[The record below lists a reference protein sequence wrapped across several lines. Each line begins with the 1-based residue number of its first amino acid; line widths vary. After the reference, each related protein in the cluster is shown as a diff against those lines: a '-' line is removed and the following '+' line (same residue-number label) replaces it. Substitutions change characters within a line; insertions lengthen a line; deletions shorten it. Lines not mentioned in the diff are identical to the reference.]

1 MNKILI
7 LAAVTAGTFLLSCSR
22 KAPDF
27 AGSIPDKAF
36 AVVSMHPMDIHTK
49 GKVNTLDYLKEKV
62 EDEFLE
68 QVLDDPMSTGLMLD
82 AYMYVFARMEE
93 EAPVIGVVSGVK
105 DVEQLESTFA
115 RIDEGISEQ
124 FTETELYTQLQLD
137 EEGIIAWDTEKMVLL
152 YSTDFEEFD
161 EAYWKESLDW
171 MFNPVK
177 EESVVSLV
185 DFKDFQGKMKDLNL
199 WFSSDDMMKVVEQLS
214 DGQMEGLPISLYN
227 NYTHMFCEFANG
239 EMNITGET
247 NFSEE
252 VQKNLDEV
260 LVMKP
265 SLNQEILKMTP
276 GGDLLMALAVS
287 MDLEKVKKLVEN
299 FAPDQLVD
307 SAMSSNL
314 EKNLG
319 VPPEKLLQAFTGDF
333 TIAVNGLD
341 EEAMIPIE
349 VFIGI
354 GVESDEIQ
362 KQLMN
367 QVEQMMPVE
376 EEGDFFVINVQGT
389 EIYSGILHDTW
400 VITNAK
406 GYRESAREGGLDKSL
421 LDSEFD
427 RFSGGSMGMYLNL
440 DLDSYPGLVTGL
452 LEQNEKS
459 NWIRQL
465 TEPFDHLGIS
475 AGDQQSLITLK
486 TNRPDENSLYTL
498 LKMPESQ
505 Q

>member
-1 MNKILI
+1 M
-7 LAAVTAGTFLLSCSR
+7 LSCS
-22 KAPDF
+22 KKGPDF

-49 GKVNTLDYLKEKV
+49 GKINTLDYLREKV

-82 AYMYVFARMEE
+82 AYMYIFARLEE

-105 DVEQLESTFA
+105 DVEKLENTIG
-115 RIDEGISEQ
+115 RIEEGISEQ
-124 FTETELYTQLQLD
+124 FTRLEKYTYIQPD
-137 EEGIIAWDTEKMVLL
+137 DEGIIAWNEEKMVLL
-152 YSTDFEEFD
+152 MSPDHDEFEES
-161 EAYWKESLDW
+161 YWTASLNW
-171 MFNPVK
+171 MFDPVK

-199 WFSSDDMMKVVEQLS
+199 WFSSDDLMKVVEKLS
-214 DGQMEGLPISLYN
+214 DGEMEGLPISLYN
-227 NYTHMFCEFANG
+227 NYTHMYCDFANG

-287 MDLEKVKKLVEN
+287 MDLEKVQKLVEN

-307 SAMSSNL
+307 STMSSNI
-314 EKNLG
+314 EQNLG
-319 VPPEKLLQAFTGDF
+319 VEPKKLLQALTGDF
-333 TIAVNGLD
+333 TLAVNGLEGD
-341 EEAMIPIE
+341 AMLPVEI
-349 VFIGI
+349 FIGV
-354 GVESDEIQ
+354 GVKSDEIQ

-376 EEGDFFVINVQGT
+376 EEGDFFIINVQGT

-406 GYRESAREGGLDKSL
+406 NYKESVASGGLEKSL

-427 RFSGGSMGMYLNL
+427 KFSGGSMGMYLNL
-440 DLDSYPGLVTGL
+440 DLSSYPEMISSL
-452 LEQNEKS
+452 LDQNEKMI
-459 NWIRQL
+459 WAQHL
-465 TEPFDHLGIS
+465 TEPFTSLGIT
-475 AGDQQSLITLK
+475 AGDQQSLIQLK

-498 LKMPESQ
+498 LKMPESHQ
-505 Q
+505 